1 MTLILAAALLSY
13 PPHTLPL
20 YIYVLYTQLPP
31 TTARRFGRSQTLS
44 DETLPLLNPIQSLI
58 PVSELHYV
66 NSHSIEILIWKWETR
81 ILIHDKPVL
90 CMQMIINWT
99 MTYVWLNFQV
109 ASSRYTG

>member
-1 MTLILAAALLSY
+1 MHSGPDDVDTGRGAAFLTPLPPLS
-13 PPHTLPL
+13 PL

-66 NSHSIEILIWKWETR
+66 NSHSIEILI
-81 ILIHDKPVL
+81 
-90 CMQMIINWT
+90 
-99 MTYVWLNFQV
+99 
-109 ASSRYTG
+109 